1 MQVKLLITYNI
12 RPHREDEYYRFM
24 MGEFIPTAQS
34 VGLMMTDGWQ
44 TAYGDYPDRLFAFV
58 VEDEEKVFEILRSE
72 RWRKIETKLLK
83 LVTDYEAR
91 VVPKR
96 AGFQFFQPRT

>member
-24 MGEFIPTAQS
+24 MGEFIPTVQS

-44 TAYGDYPDRLFAFV
+44 TAYGRYPDRLFAFV